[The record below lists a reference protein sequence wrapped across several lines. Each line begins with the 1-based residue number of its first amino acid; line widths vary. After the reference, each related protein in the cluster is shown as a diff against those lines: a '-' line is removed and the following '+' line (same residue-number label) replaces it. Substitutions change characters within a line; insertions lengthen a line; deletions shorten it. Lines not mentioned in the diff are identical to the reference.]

1 MATEEWLFRAIQ
13 TKKNY
18 EDLPPRVRSL
28 VSVGEWKARVREYCI
43 SRELGWGESQASQVC
58 AEMDYYEALVRH
70 AKGCSRLFPYHL
82 ADYITRVLRVTP
94 FRYYSDI
101 VCSAL
106 KEEKPYDQIPNFTAA
121 DIMRLLGIGRNE
133 YIEILNQCKAKKL
146 LWRVNKGIA
155 REFLPLEPVDTPL
168 EPWWQVSVVNIGE
181 MEYRALTPEE
191 LKTLQ
196 AACHPG
202 GNQVAGL
209 DAAVVRSLFKRGL
222 LYIDVPILPDD
233 AVTIPHLEGFV
244 SNRDSVGSNADPL
257 EQLLHQIFVAAS
269 ENITVAELAEMLSV
283 DLSNIQAAV
292 SVVAVSGLRPDSRG
306 PTASLASMYLRGDAF
321 AGPGTFSDAVPQE
334 PPSARGG
341 SKEGFLGGPLEGISP
356 DASPAEMGLAESAS
370 GNSKAVALVVDATVT
385 SFLMMGNLPGLK
397 RHAVTLFEGGRVSGA
412 ETMNSLIEELQG
424 VSEERLDVYE
434 GEMQELVAHTRAL
447 AQALEFL
454 RSAAPGGLVELLRR
468 ESLGGLSPAAA
479 ARLLSRAY
487 LAVVPVAPMPGEPL
501 PLAEASLVNYGPTYE
516 SCTPWMQLA
525 LGQAGGCGLPGV
537 VFVCGQRVWRLPA
550 ELGDSS
556 HALLWP
562 WDASEARAPEVPVLV
577 DAVFLLATIND
588 LLTRTPVLVQ
598 PLRAEE
604 IPPGEAVGGA
614 HGWHLDAAYVPL
626 PVAVGSLEEEAADGG
641 DLLGVSAA
649 SGELSVLCNVGKL
662 VQKITHRIGLP
673 HALGYMRMV
682 QAEGRWVPLDIHLGI
697 PLFSTKLCQQVC
709 SNAKKQGFLSTQSL
723 EGQASGHDVLRSLM
737 ASMLQE
743 FSRPTGPRSHSAR
756 IRSFS
761 AVPDIMP
768 NQNLLFDGVELKVF
782 EVADIVQDIN

>member
-292 SVVAVSGLRPDSRG
+292 SVACRLGFATRLPRPDGEPLRLQRADSNLAEQLG
-306 PTASLASMYLRGDAF
+306 ASMYLRGDAF

-397 RHAVTLFEGGRVSGA
+397 RHAVWPSK
-412 ETMNSLIEELQG
+412 SCP
-424 VSEERLDVYE
+424 
-434 GEMQELVAHTRAL
+434 
-447 AQALEFL
+447 
-454 RSAAPGGLVELLRR
+454 RSRQMPAPGLPPRLKSLL
-468 ESLGGLSPAAA
+468 A
-479 ARLLSRAY
+479 
-487 LAVVPVAPMPGEPL
+487 PL
-501 PLAEASLVNYGPTYE
+501 PSRN
-516 SCTPWMQLA
+516 
-525 LGQAGGCGLPGV
+525 
-537 VFVCGQRVWRLPA
+537 R
-550 ELGDSS
+550 
-556 HALLWP
+556 
-562 WDASEARAPEVPVLV
+562 
-577 DAVFLLATIND
+577 
-588 LLTRTPVLVQ
+588 Q
-598 PLRAEE
+598 PLA
-604 IPPGEAVGGA
+604 
-614 HGWHLDAAYVPL
+614 WH
-626 PVAVGSLEEEAADGG
+626 
-641 DLLGVSAA
+641 
-649 SGELSVLCNVGKL
+649 
-662 VQKITHRIGLP
+662 
-673 HALGYMRMV
+673 
-682 QAEGRWVPLDIHLGI
+682 
-697 PLFSTKLCQQVC
+697 
-709 SNAKKQGFLSTQSL
+709 
-723 EGQASGHDVLRSLM
+723 
-737 ASMLQE
+737 
-743 FSRPTGPRSHSAR
+743 
-756 IRSFS
+756 
-761 AVPDIMP
+761 
-768 NQNLLFDGVELKVF
+768 
-782 EVADIVQDIN
+782 